1 MAKKRLKWHDSD
13 APDAKGKFKELSA
26 QKLAEWVFKTRK
38 GNAQKING
46 AFVQQRNF
54 NKDRPTYAAKME
66 RARKIAMK
74 MVDKK
79 KGESMAMYV
88 KSNSPLSAVRKTK
101 AGANLKR
108 WFKEEWKDEKGNVCG
123 SEENKN
129 TKVCRPSR
137 RISKDS
143 PKPWNEM
150 SKREKRKV
158 TRAKKRVGMGRRRA
172 SSSNVS

>member
-13 APDAKGKFKELSA
+13 APDAKGKFRDLNAKD
-26 QKLAEWVFKTRK
+26 LAAWVFKTRK

-54 NKDRPTYAAKME
+54 NKDRPAYAAKME
-66 RARKIAMK
+66 RARKLAMK

-79 KGESMAMYV
+79 KGESMAMYMT
-88 KSNSPLSAVRKTK
+88 SRSPLAAVRKTK

-123 SEENKN
+123 SEKNKN
-129 TKVCRPSR
+129 TKVCRPSKR
-137 RISKDS
+137 VSSKS
-143 PKPWNEM
+143 PKSWSEM
-150 SKREKRKV
+150 SKREKSKV
-158 TRAKKRVGMGRRRA
+158 VRAKKKVGMGRRRA